1 MVSAFCL
8 CFSFIT
14 LPYFTFFTFS
24 PLVAILSS
32 IGSFECKFIMAT
44 MHVENNHND
53 EIVTENEEEE
63 DHVSGTDDEQ
73 A

>member
-1 MVSAFCL
+1 
-8 CFSFIT
+8 
-14 LPYFTFFTFS
+14 
-24 PLVAILSS
+24 
-32 IGSFECKFIMAT
+32 

-53 EIVTENEEEE
+53 EIITDNVEEE